1 MNVEVFYDF
10 IRICLRTHTCTEFG
24 FAEFVSKL
32 LSSKKKINEL
42 IKKKKLCVNMFI
54 LWIKGKKK
62 VVLFSFLRVYFAEVG
77 SMSMVIKCNL
87 VDTMFSFK
95 EPIEV
100 TSYSFLA

>member
-1 MNVEVFYDF
+1 
-10 IRICLRTHTCTEFG
+10 
-24 FAEFVSKL
+24 
-32 LSSKKKINEL
+32 
-42 IKKKKLCVNMFI
+42 MFI

-62 VVLFSFLRVYFAEVG
+62 VFLFSFLRVYFAEVG

>member
-42 IKKKKLCVNMFI
+42 IKKKKTMCQYVYTLDKRQKESVFVLLFTRLLCRSRLHVHGDQM
-54 LWIKGKKK
+54 
-62 VVLFSFLRVYFAEVG
+62 
-77 SMSMVIKCNL
+77 
-87 VDTMFSFK
+87 
-95 EPIEV
+95 
-100 TSYSFLA
+100 